1 MREQYD
7 DDPRFRE
14 YVDRYSKAREIV
26 TSEALTHALIK
37 SAADYYKGLKNEA
50 K

>member
-14 YVDRYSKAREIV
+14 YVDRYCKAREID

-37 SAADYYKGLKNEA
+37 SAADYYKGLRNET